1 MKAAVYTMSFAML
14 AGCSSFEEK
23 QAHNEAQIK
32 MIQVQREAQ
41 AKEKI
46 AQAEMNQA
54 LYEALLGV
62 AKADPSQSGAVAM
75 ALAFSSMKGAN
86 NESNTPLVALQA
98 PRNEALEWANALAP
112 VAGGVISTL
121 GTAIVS
127 GNVQKRQIEATRDVQ
142 INQANQTA
150 NAISAVAGLGE
161 AAVANVGDSY
171 SGDYYS
177 LTDSSIDNS
186 TTNTTSQTTT
196 AITDSYNTTDNSNN
210 SDNSDNSD
218 NSVVDNSA
226 TDYSTSTTNNDYRTT
241 NEYITYEGTQF
252 TLAGLLEYLQGT
264 GEPYSIAIGDDV
276 YSSEEEGGG
285 GITCI
290 PSFSPGGWDCTE
302 S

>member
-1 MKAAVYTMSFAML
+1 MRAVAYTVSLAVL

-41 AKEKI
+41 AREKI

-142 INQANQTA
+142 INQATQTA
-150 NAISAVAGLGE
+150 NAISAVAGLGQ

-177 LTDSSIDNS
+177 LENSSIDNS
-186 TTNTTSQTTT
+186 TTNTTTQTTT
-196 AITDSYNTTDNSNN
+196 AITDSYNT
-210 SDNSDNSD
+210 D
-218 NSVVDNSA
+218 NSVS
-226 TDYSTSTTNNDYRTT
+226 DYSTTNNDNRV
-241 NEYITYEGTQF
+241 EYVTYEGTQF

-264 GEPYSIAIGDDV
+264 GEPYSLSIGDDV
-276 YSSEEEGGG
+276 YSSEEEGGD
-285 GITCI
+285 GITCV
-290 PSFSPGGWDCTE
+290 PDFSPSKWNCT
-302 S
+302 